1 MELRAGDGRSK
12 VGLIEPEAMSSTP
25 AVQTLAHA
33 HTQLGLHFVSPFS
46 LSFQTAGV
54 AAGAES
60 SACARIPKCMMGREF
75 VYSFFG
81 ESLASKA
88 ASGGS

>member
-1 MELRAGDGRSK
+1 MELRAGYGRSK

-60 SACARIPKCMMGREF
+60 SACARSPKCMMGREF
-75 VYSFFG
+75 VYSFG